1 MLYSDMESALKT
13 AKKEINRL
21 TAELE
26 AWRSGRLDHYG
37 DRFALALDEHNL
49 FKSDNIDILVDMLM
63 AEQEEVTP

>member
-1 MLYSDMESALKT
+1 MASALKT